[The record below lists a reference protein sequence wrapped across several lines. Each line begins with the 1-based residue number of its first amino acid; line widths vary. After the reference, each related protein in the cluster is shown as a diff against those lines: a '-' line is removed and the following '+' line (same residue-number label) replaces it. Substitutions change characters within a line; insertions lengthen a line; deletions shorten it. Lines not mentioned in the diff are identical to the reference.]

1 MTGTARQTGE
11 SQAHFGDKA
20 LVLSKVIRFRKENKA
35 EEALSLLQELLV
47 SDPKDPEVNFQ
58 LACTYDA
65 MGQESKAVCFY
76 ETALQNGLLQTH
88 RRDAFVGL
96 GSTYRCLGEYDKS
109 EIVFKQACLEFPND
123 PVLQVFKA
131 LTLYNL
137 GQAEKS
143 IEILLTQLLDT
154 TADEDVRRYERALR
168 FYADKLDQTW
178 ET

>member
-1 MTGTARQTGE
+1 MSAIGQLNRKK
-11 SQAHFGDKA
+11 AHFGDKA
-20 LVLSKVIRFRKENKA
+20 LVLSQATRLRQENKA
-35 EEALSLLQELLV
+35 EEALSLLQELLT

-58 LACTYDA
+58 LACTYDV
-65 MGQESKAVCFY
+65 MGQESKAVGFY

-109 EIVFKQACLEFPND
+109 EIVFKQACREFPDD

-154 TADEDVRRYERALR
+154 TADEDIRRYERALR